1 MRGLKKQ
8 RRIQIIILTLT
19 CLLGTFLLIWKFL
32 PDGINLFR
40 SPSQIVA
47 SPPSNTE
54 VFKLGGLVVE
64 GSLKQGMGT
73 QFSFEITDT
82 LNVVSVTYVG
92 IDLPPVLFE
101 EGQGTIVTGQWIDG
115 VFQATELL
123 AKHDENYMPK
133 EVIDALKEQGVY
145 QMPIDKVESN

>member
-1 MRGLKKQ
+1 MAICEKLWVELR
-8 RRIQIIILTLT
+8 
-19 CLLGTFLLIWKFL
+19 
-32 PDGINLFR
+32 P
-40 SPSQIVA
+40 
-47 SPPSNTE
+47 E

-64 GSLKQGMGT
+64 GSLKQGIGT

-115 VFQATELL
+115 V
-123 AKHDENYMPK
+123 
-133 EVIDALKEQGVY
+133 
-145 QMPIDKVESN
+145 PIQTFIVV

>member
-1 MRGLKKQ
+1 M
-8 RRIQIIILTLT
+8 
-19 CLLGTFLLIWKFL
+19 
-32 PDGINLFR
+32 
-40 SPSQIVA
+40 
-47 SPPSNTE
+47 
-54 VFKLGGLVVE
+54 E
-64 GSLKQGMGT
+64 GSLKQGIGT

>member
-1 MRGLKKQ
+1 MKKLLFTILMILPFVGIGQIQTNEFKMGYKKGYQDGYLK
-8 RRIQIIILTLT
+8 
-19 CLLGTFLLIWKFL
+19 
-32 PDGINLFR
+32 
-40 SPSQIVA
+40 
-47 SPPSNTE
+47 SNG
-54 VFKLGGLVVE
+54 VSYNGVLD
-64 GSLKQGMGT
+64 
-73 QFSFEITDT
+73 FSKVYTWIEITDT